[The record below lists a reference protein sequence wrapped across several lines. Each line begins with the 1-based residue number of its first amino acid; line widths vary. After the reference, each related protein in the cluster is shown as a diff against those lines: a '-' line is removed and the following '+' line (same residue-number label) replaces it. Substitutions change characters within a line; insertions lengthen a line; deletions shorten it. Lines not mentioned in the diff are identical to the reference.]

1 MKSQVVATL
10 SIAALSLALAVPEI
24 AHARNP
30 LESVK
35 DAQGDVAAP
44 AGKTRA
50 MQMVPARAALM
61 KDLDAKKM
69 KSGSQFQA
77 KLVDKVHLKN
87 GEELPSGTML
97 MGTVVADSMQTSGVS
112 RLALRFTSAKLK
124 NGDVVP
130 IKATIVGIAAPE
142 PMNGEGYDVPAGDQA
157 SNDWSNN
164 LLQFDVIG
172 AVSGVDLHSK
182 IASDDSGTF
191 VSTKKHDVKLD
202 AGTEIALA
210 VGALS

>member
-24 AHARNP
+24 AHAESP
-30 LESVK
+30 IESVK
-35 DAQGDVAAP
+35 DAQGNVAAP
-44 AGKTRA
+44 AGRNRA
-50 MQMVPARAALM
+50 MQMVPARVALM
-61 KDLDAKKM
+61 KDLDARKM

-77 KLVDKVHLKN
+77 RLVGKVHLKN
-87 GEELPSGTML
+87 GQELPSGTML

-124 NGDVVP
+124 NGDVIP

-142 PMNGEGYDVPAGDQA
+142 PMNSEGYDVAAGDQA
-157 SNDWSNN
+157 SNNWSDN

-172 AVSGVDLHSK
+172 AVSGVDMHSK